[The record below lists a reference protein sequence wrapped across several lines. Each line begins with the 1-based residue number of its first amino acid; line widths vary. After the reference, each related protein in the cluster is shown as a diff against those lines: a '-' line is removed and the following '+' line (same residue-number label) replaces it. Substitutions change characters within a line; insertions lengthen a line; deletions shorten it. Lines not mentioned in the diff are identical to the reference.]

1 MIHLQDYLYEAEL
14 NLEWWNSKSPA
25 YQKRY
30 LTKHPN
36 SIYAQKAKL
45 GELEVKDNEKDSTK
59 ENESDTDNTEK
70 LKSQLKD
77 LQDLIKQKEG
87 ERSDVFGKL
96 NQIKPLFNRKWEKDP
111 ETGIYKWFYSSP
123 EEEARAKEYY
133 DLDER
138 LGKLAS
144 EVGELTKK
152 EKKLTQ
158 KINRLSRKSESECKL
173 DQVPL
178 KIKSAE
184 VKITQNQE
192 LEKQKRE
199 EYSQLRQKYDAIPMP
214 IEHYN
219 DDTGKWEW
227 DSDSDRE
234 RAEERLR
241 IRGHMRSVWAEV
253 ETAQHNQEVAKRYI
267 RKLNSFANFTKR
279 NLGPNTSTKYAE
291 SGVAQYVD
299 FSGMNEDSENE
310 IMDSITKMVEKHPF
324 MKGHLTFIGSHKSSK
339 FKQLSQE
346 LAHDYYKADLEKRY
360 DEAQDY
366 IKSKEGGAYTGSEKD
381 PAKIYEDKE
390 HWLSEDKRDSFHYYL
405 YNLNEKYRLIE
416 RIDKYGGVEGYLRT
430 PAYDK
435 AIKRWQRMSGRAW
448 AYYRTDE
455 LKSGKQGMIAF
466 NENSF
471 DSAELKK
478 HVESKWHPEGC
489 DTKKAILDHEFSH
502 SIWWHLGLNK
512 EKPYGTSPLQDYVR
526 QQMHFGKEY
535 IKNHLSQYAATNPN
549 EFFAEAYSEY
559 LNNPQPREIARKV
572 GELLQ
577 KEIQLQGY
585 GDKDG
590 SNTGSQS

>member
-1 MIHLQDYLYEAEL
+1 MIHLSDYLYEAEL

-36 SIYAQKAKL
+36 SIYAQKAKS

-59 ENESDTDNTEK
+59 KSEPETDNTEK

-77 LQDLIKQKEG
+77 LQDLIKQKED
-87 ERSDVFGKL
+87 ERSDVFGQL

-123 EEEARAKEYY
+123 EEEARAKKYY
-133 DLDER
+133 ELDNK
-138 LGKLAS
+138 LGKLS
-144 EVGELTKK
+144 DEVGELTKK

-184 VKITQNQE
+184 VKIAQNQD
-192 LEKQKRE
+192 LEKKKRE
-199 EYSQLRQKYDAIPMP
+199 EYSQLRQKYDAIPDVAVIRNYETGE
-214 IEHYN
+214 IEN
-219 DDTGKWEW
+219 PEAAKLQ
-227 DSDSDRE
+227 
-234 RAEERLR
+234 EEKFK
-241 IRGHMRSVWAEV
+241 IRGQMRSVWAEV
-253 ETAQHNQEVAKRYI
+253 EIARHNQEVAKRYI

-279 NLGPNTSTKYAE
+279 NLGPNTSTKYAD

-324 MKGHLTFIGSHKSSK
+324 MKGHLTFVGSHKSPK

-346 LAHDYYKADLEKRY
+346 LAHDYYKNDLETRY
-360 DEAQDY
+360 AEAKDY
-366 IKSKEGGAYTGSEKD
+366 IQSKTGGAYTGSEKD
-381 PAKIYEDKE
+381 PQKMYEDSS
-390 HWLSEDKRDSFHYYL
+390 HWLSADKRDTFRYYL
-405 YNLNEKYRLIE
+405 FTSNQKYKLVKAIDERGGIE
-416 RIDKYGGVEGYLRT
+416 NYLRT
-430 PAYDK
+430 PGYER
-435 AIKRWQRMSGRAW
+435 AIKRWQRMTSRAW
-448 AYYRTDE
+448 AYYRTDS
-455 LKSGKQGMIAF
+455 LKNGKQGMIAF
-466 NENSF
+466 NENQF

-478 HVESKWHPEGC
+478 HVESKWHPQGC
-489 DTKKAILDHEFSH
+489 DTKKSILDHEFSH

-512 EKPYGTSPLQDYVR
+512 DKPYGTSPLQDYIR
-526 QQMHFGKEY
+526 RQMHFGKEY
-535 IKNHLSQYAATNPN
+535 VKNNLSQYAATNPN

-559 LNNPQPREIARKV
+559 LNNPKPREIARKV

-577 KEIQLQGY
+577 KELQLQGY

-590 SNTGSQS
+590 RDTGSES

>member
-1 MIHLQDYLYEAEL
+1 MIKLSEYLYEAEL

-30 LTKHPN
+30 LSKHPN
-36 SIYAQKAKL
+36 SIYAQKAKS
-45 GELEVKDNEKDSTK
+45 GELEVKDSEKDSTK
-59 ENESDTDNTEK
+59 ESEPETDNTEK

-77 LQDLIKQKEG
+77 LQDLIKQKED

-184 VKITQNQE
+184 VKIEQNKD
-192 LEKQKRE
+192 LEKKKLE
-199 EYSQLRQKYDAIPMP
+199 EYRQLRQKYDAMP
-214 IEHYN
+214 DVVIIRNHETGEIEN
-219 DDTGKWEW
+219 PE
-227 DSDSDRE
+227 
-234 RAEERLR
+234 AEKIQIEKVK

-253 ETAQHNQEVAKRYI
+253 EIARHNQEVAKRYI

-279 NLGPNTSTKYAE
+279 NLGPNTSTKYAD

-324 MKGHLTFIGSHKSSK
+324 MKGHLTFVGSHKSSK

-346 LAHDYYKADLEKRY
+346 LAHDYYKNDLETRY
-360 DEAQDY
+360 AEAKDY
-366 IKSKEGGAYTGSEKD
+366 IQSKTGGAYTGSEKD
-381 PAKIYEDKE
+381 PQKMYEDAS
-390 HWLSEDKRDSFHYYL
+390 HWLSADKRDTFHYYL
-405 YNLNEKYRLIE
+405 YTSNQKYKLVKAIDDRGGIE
-416 RIDKYGGVEGYLRT
+416 NYLRT
-430 PAYDK
+430 PGYER
-435 AIKRWQRMSGRAW
+435 AIKRWQRMTSRAW
-448 AYYRTDE
+448 AYYRTDT
-455 LKSGKQGMIAF
+455 LKNGKQGMIAF
-466 NENSF
+466 NENQF
-471 DSAELKK
+471 DTAELKK

-512 EKPYGTSPLQDYVR
+512 DKPYGTSPLQDYIR

-535 IKNHLSQYAATNPN
+535 VKKNLSQYAATNPN

-559 LNNPQPREIARKV
+559 LNNPQPREIAQKV

-590 SNTGSQS
+590 RDTGSQS